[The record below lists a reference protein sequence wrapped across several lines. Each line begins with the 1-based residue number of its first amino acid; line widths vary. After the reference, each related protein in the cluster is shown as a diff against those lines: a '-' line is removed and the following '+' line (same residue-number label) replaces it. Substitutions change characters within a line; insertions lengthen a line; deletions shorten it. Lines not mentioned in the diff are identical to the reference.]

1 MAAATT
7 VEKECTHRQPT
18 VSELRATYKT
28 RITGSCFDLSTC
40 TRKYNLSKWNPVDF
54 STVIHDI
61 LPFGVRA
68 IK

>member
-7 VEKECTHRQPT
+7 AEECRRRQPT

-28 RITGSCFDLSTC
+28 RITGSFTDLSTC

-54 STVIHDI
+54 STVIHDS
-61 LPFGVRA
+61 LPFGIRA